1 MGFFDVFKKKNEP
14 EMIKGVKNSIDEYS
28 RKLEAYKKL
37 RKPDVT
43 SVPDEDL
50 RTAVMSWMWAKFDE
64 KWTNQYDVV
73 AALPKACRD
82 VYACCTVVDEINNG
96 GINQLFFNATGQ
108 FAQMSEEGFRALG
121 NDKLS
126 EIMRSAI
133 EIHTANQK
141 KLGAYKDGTLE
152 SFSASYDEELFNDL
166 DDAFSEEE
174 PKIDDLLIAYI
185 RSNESA
191 FGD

>member
-1 MGFFDVFKKKNEP
+1 MGFFDIFKRKN
-14 EMIKGVKNSIDEYS
+14 KRQTDNGVKSRAEEYF
-28 RKLEAYKKL
+28 RKLEKYKTL
-37 RKPDVT
+37 RKLDVA

-64 KWTNQYDVV
+64 KWTNQYQVIET
-73 AALPKACRD
+73 LPKPCRD

-96 GINQLFFNATGQ
+96 GINQLFFNTTGQ
-108 FAQMSEEGFRALG
+108 FAQMAEEGFRSLG
-121 NDKLS
+121 SDKLS
-126 EIMRSAI
+126 DVMRSAI
-133 EIHTANQK
+133 EIHTANK
-141 KLGAYKDGTLE
+141 EKLGEYKDGTLE

-174 PKIDDLLIAYI
+174 PKIDQLLIAYI
-185 RSNESA
+185 RKNESA